1 MTVSILNHGYPR
13 VAWSTL
19 LGQGEHGERLETST
33 GNFSESGCIYAVKTP
48 IWYSSVFSVPAV
60 VMGLVLALVTQA
72 TMADIPSFNDV
83 RNRWS
88 STEGV
93 LLDRHGA
100 VIHEL
105 RVVERGR
112 RLAWTRLEDIS
123 PAALATIVR
132 AEDKRFYRHEGV
144 DWLALSDA
152 ALDTLL
158 FSRPRGAS
166 TISMQVAAQ
175 LEPELRA
182 GRRKRTMSQKWEQ
195 IKAAQALEERWNKR
209 QILEAYLNLSSFRGE
224 LQGIGAAA
232 RGLFGKLP
240 SGLDERESLLLAV
253 LLRGPNAKS
262 EIAAV
267 RACTLGRD
275 MRLVSA
281 CQDLEALARGAL
293 LAEPAIEASRTLAPH
308 VARELLTSAQPRLQS
323 TLDGELQAHANDAL
337 QQQLASLAG
346 RHVADGAVLVVDNGS
361 GEVLAYVG
369 NGGNTASAFYVDG
382 VKAPRQ
388 AGSTLKPFLYAMAI
402 EQRLLTAASLTD
414 DSPVSLVTPTGL
426 YVPQNYDRDFRG
438 LTSVRT
444 ALSSSLN
451 VPAVRTL
458 MMVGADAFVERLRDL
473 GFESVVGDGDFYGY
487 SLALGS
493 AEVSLW
499 ELANAY
505 RTLANGGRGSPLSL
519 QPGGKTVAQAVV
531 DGGAAYIVADI
542 LSDPLA
548 RSVTFGL
555 ENPLSSRHWAA
566 VKTGTSKDMRDNWCI
581 GFTDR
586 YTVAVWVGNFDG
598 SAMRDVSGVTGAAP
612 VWLEL
617 VNYLHRRSASLEPEL
632 PQGLLRTSVEY
643 DADVEPARSELFLA
657 GTQTSHVAAKSA
669 AANRANISYPGN
681 GTIIALDPDIPDA
694 VQRVRFLASDG
705 AAGYRWR
712 LDGEDAGSAGRAVFW
727 SPRPGHHELGL
738 VDRDGVEID
747 RVRFE
752 VRGAGRQSLA
762 P

>member
-1 MTVSILNHGYPR
+1 MRRMRSPFTAFMIFTTFTIAIAVKPAIADTPTFADVKSH
-13 VAWSTL
+13 WST
-19 LGQGEHGERLETST
+19 
-33 GNFSESGCIYAVKTP
+33 
-48 IWYSSVFSVPAV
+48 
-60 VMGLVLALVTQA
+60 
-72 TMADIPSFNDV
+72 
-83 RNRWS
+83 
-88 STEGV
+88 TEGV

-105 RVVERGR
+105 RIVDKGR
-112 RLAWTRLEDIS
+112 RLAWTKLEDIS

-182 GRRKRTMSQKWEQ
+182 RRSKRNVSQKWDQ

-209 QILEAYLNLSSFRGE
+209 QILETYLNLSTFRGE

-240 SGLDERESLLLAV
+240 SGLDEGESLLLAV
-253 LLRGPNAKS
+253 LLRAPNAKP
-262 EIAAV
+262 EAASG
-267 RACTLGRD
+267 RACKLAGD
-275 MRLVSA
+275 MRLQVA
-281 CQDLEALARGAL
+281 CQELDILARGVLA
-293 LAEPAIEASRTLAPH
+293 AEPVLAASAALAPH
-308 VARELLTSAQPRLQS
+308 VARALLSPTQARVQT
-323 TLDGELQAHANDAL
+323 TLDGDLQAYASDVL
-337 QQQLASLAG
+337 RQQLAALAG
-346 RHVADGAVLVVDNGS
+346 RHVADGAILVADNRS

-369 NGGNTASAFYVDG
+369 NAGAGASAFYVDG
-382 VKAPRQ
+382 VRAPRQ

-402 EQRLLTAASLTD
+402 EQRLITAASLTD
-414 DSPVSLVTPTGL
+414 DSPVNLATPGGL

-458 MMVGADAFVERLRDL
+458 MLVGAEAFVERLRDL
-473 GFESVVGDGDFYGY
+473 GFESITGDGDFYGY

-505 RTLANGGRGSPLSL
+505 RTLANSGNRSPLVL
-519 QPGGKTVAQAVV
+519 RARDRGAADEAI
-531 DGGAAYIVADI
+531 DGPAAYIVADI

-566 VKTGTSKDMRDNWCI
+566 VKTGTSKDMRDNWCV

-586 YTVAVWVGNFDG
+586 YTIAVWVGNFDG
-598 SAMRDVSGVTGAAP
+598 GAMHDVSGVTGAAP
-612 VWLEL
+612 IWLEL
-617 VNYLHRRSASLEPEL
+617 VNFLHRRFASSEPR
-632 PQGLLRTSVEY
+632 PAQGLLRMRVDYE
-643 DADVEPARSELFLA
+643 AVIEPPRDELFLP
-657 GTQTSHVAAKSA
+657 GTQVARVAAKSA
-669 AANRANISYPGN
+669 AASRGTISYPGN
-681 GTIIALDPDIPDA
+681 GSIIALDPDIPDS
-694 VQRVRFLASDG
+694 VQRVRFLAS
-705 AAGYRWR
+705 AAAPAHRWR
-712 LDGEDAGSAGRAVFW
+712 LDGEDLGGAGTAAFW
-727 SPRPGHHELGL
+727 NPRPGRHELSL
-738 VDRDGVEID
+738 VDGEGAEID

-752 VRGAGRQSLA
+752 VRGAARQSQ
-762 P
+762 PR